1 MDLSV
6 EPENISNVLQTL
18 REFIKEHLVP
28 RLTELEEEVRL
39 LRKITWPV
47 CQNIRESTQLDD
59 IKCKREFLQ
68 NLDPDEVRMLLKRKS
83 KGLLVEEYHQLNL
96 PILQEKYY

>member
-6 EPENISNVLQTL
+6 EPENVPKVLQTL
-18 REFIKEHLVP
+18 REFIKEHLLP
-28 RLTELEEEVRL
+28 RLSELEEEVRL
-39 LRKITWPV
+39 LRKVTWPV

>member
-6 EPENISNVLQTL
+6 EPENISKVLQTL

-39 LRKITWPV
+39 LRKVTWPV

-83 KGLLVEEYHQLNL
+83 KGLLIEEYHQLNL

>member
-1 MDLSV
+1 MDMSV
-6 EPENISNVLQTL
+6 EPENVPKVLQTL
-18 REFIKEHLVP
+18 REFIKDHLVP

-47 CQNIRESTQLDD
+47 CQNIRESNQLDD

-68 NLDPDEVRMLLKRKS
+68 NLDPDEVRMLLKHKS
-83 KGLLVEEYHQLNL
+83 KGLLVEEYNQLNL
-96 PILQEKYY
+96 PLLQQKYY

>member
-6 EPENISNVLQTL
+6 EPENVPKVLQTL
-18 REFIKEHLVP
+18 REFIKDHLVP

-39 LRKITWPV
+39 LRKITWPI

-83 KGLLVEEYHQLNL
+83 KGLLVEEYNQLNL
-96 PILQEKYY
+96 PILQPKYY

>member
-6 EPENISNVLQTL
+6 EPENVPKVLQTL
-18 REFIKEHLVP
+18 REFIKEHLLP
-28 RLTELEEEVRL
+28 RLSELEEEVRL
-39 LRKITWPV
+39 LRKVTWPV

-83 KGLLVEEYHQLNL
+83 KGLLVEEYNQLNL

>member
-6 EPENISNVLQTL
+6 EPENVPKVLQTL
-18 REFIKEHLVP
+18 REFIKEHLLP
-28 RLTELEEEVRL
+28 RLSELEEEVRL
-39 LRKITWPV
+39 LRKVTWPV

-83 KGLLVEEYHQLNL
+83 KGLLVEEYNQLNL
-96 PILQEKYY
+96 PILQEKYC

>member
-1 MDLSV
+1 MDMSV
-6 EPENISNVLQTL
+6 EPENVPKVLQTL
-18 REFIKEHLVP
+18 REFIKDHLVP

-83 KGLLVEEYHQLNL
+83 KGLLVEEYNQLNL
-96 PILQEKYY
+96 PILQQKYY

>member
-6 EPENISNVLQTL
+6 EPENVPKVLQTL
-18 REFIKEHLVP
+18 REFIKEHLLP
-28 RLTELEEEVRL
+28 RLSELEEEVRL
-39 LRKITWPV
+39 LRKVTWPV

-83 KGLLVEEYHQLNL
+83 KGLLIEEYHQLNL
-96 PILQEKYY
+96 PILQEKYC

>member
-6 EPENISNVLQTL
+6 EPKNIPKVLQTL
-18 REFIKEHLVP
+18 REFIKEHLLP
-28 RLTELEEEVRL
+28 RLSELEEEVRL
-39 LRKITWPV
+39 LRKVTWPV

-83 KGLLVEEYHQLNL
+83 KGLLIEEYHQLNL

>member
-6 EPENISNVLQTL
+6 DPEDVPKVLKTV
-18 REFIKEHLVP
+18 REFLKDHLLP
-28 RLTELEEEVRL
+28 RLYNLEEEVRL

-47 CQNIRESTQLDD
+47 CQNIRESNQLDD

-68 NLDPDEVRMLLKRKS
+68 NLDPDEIRMLLKLKS
-83 KGLLVEEYHQLNL
+83 KGLLVEEFNKLSL
-96 PILQEKYY
+96 PVLSKKTY